1 MTVKGNAMHLR
12 STGTMLATI
21 AVVLST
27 SASTATA
34 RTYEVVS
41 CNATGGANHA
51 WTADF
56 GDRDRFVGRQRCPAF
71 GSADGLMVRSTTVD
85 RTVPN
90 GEGSSWRFDA
100 PAGTSVVGIDWAG
113 EYATYGPGWAA
124 HLQSSRGQ
132 VLGCGPTSGACV
144 RNWVTGSLPLHR
156 DVANASWLRIAVDC
170 TTNSCHGGDG
180 RTRPDAMIS
189 TWYSRVQVNDPVGPT
204 LKVNGTP
211 WSEPWVKPGAVIHI
225 DASDASGV
233 SQIRL
238 LRDGTLISTVAQS
251 CDFTRPRPCDDRSV
265 DIPLG
270 SDGQT
275 PAGRA
280 DYSVEALDAAGN
292 KTRVSRTFGID
303 GSAPTSAA
311 APVVDGGDGWR
322 LSPVFQLRWS
332 TVQADGASPVVS
344 SRLEV
349 CRATGEPRDC
359 LADQFVTTD
368 ESGFSTASVRV
379 PARGEW
385 EARVFMTDASGNV
398 DVGSGSPAAK
408 LRFDNAAPPA
418 PAVTGPS
425 GWMTRERARLT
436 RLKPDISSTAV
447 FPSGT
452 AGWSWA
458 VGADPGLDVN
468 LGIGDEGI
476 SLADFPEGVSDVRFR
491 TVSGAGV
498 ISKTAT
504 SFKVRVDDTPPTAA
518 VGGIQDGWQRVP
530 VTVSVVGR
538 DQSALSGMG
547 ASEDSNAE
555 ARLWMDGGL
564 VDAEAGDS
572 ARVVI
577 DTDGVHSVAASV
589 TDAAGNRSGRV
600 EGVVRLDSTPPEHV
614 VFLPQDVADPRV
626 VRVDAS
632 DLTSG
637 LTSVKV
643 RMRPIVG
650 GEWIPL
656 AMETKGTRAV
666 GLIDDKGLAP
676 GVWEMEATAT
686 DAAGNEATSDRTVV
700 QDPALV
706 TLPLRGPSTIE
717 ARMGEGASAT
727 ASPSSLFTLAH
738 GQGSAVSGRLLDR
751 DGLPVA
757 AGLVSLDSVTS
768 AAGAAWTPV
777 STTTTDHAGRFRF
790 SIGAGP
796 GRRIRVS
803 YAGNRRDLATAAQM
817 QIRVAATT
825 TLRMSPN
832 TVRVGA
838 KALFS
843 GVLEGGWIPSGGKL
857 VIIQAA
863 IPKRGWQTFGVA
875 RAGADGHWE
884 LPYRFRAA
892 VGRVKYSIRSVVPA
906 EGAYPFGS
914 FTSRPITVT
923 AVG

>member
-1 MTVKGNAMHLR
+1 
-12 STGTMLATI
+12 
-21 AVVLST
+21 
-27 SASTATA
+27 
-34 RTYEVVS
+34 
-41 CNATGGANHA
+41 
-51 WTADF
+51 
-56 GDRDRFVGRQRCPAF
+56 
-71 GSADGLMVRSTTVD
+71 
-85 RTVPN
+85 
-90 GEGSSWRFDA
+90 
-100 PAGTSVVGIDWAG
+100 
-113 EYATYGPGWAA
+113 
-124 HLQSSRGQ
+124 
-132 VLGCGPTSGACV
+132 
-144 RNWVTGSLPLHR
+144 
-156 DVANASWLRIAVDC
+156 
-170 TTNSCHGGDG
+170 
-180 RTRPDAMIS
+180 MIS
-189 TWYSRVQVNDPVGPT
+189 TWYARVQVNDPVGPT
-204 LKVNGTP
+204 LKVSGDP
-211 WSEPWVKPGAVIHI
+211 WSEPWVKPGAVIHV

-238 LRDGTLISTVAQS
+238 LRDGSVVSTAAQS
-251 CDFTRPRPCDDRSV
+251 CDFTRPRPCADRSLDV
-265 DIPLG
+265 PIG
-270 SDGQT
+270 SDGQA
-275 PAGRA
+275 PAGRSE
-280 DYSVEALDAAGN
+280 YSVEALDAAGN
-292 KTRVSRTFGID
+292 RTRVSRTIGID
-303 GSAPTSAA
+303 GSIPTSAA
-311 APVVDGGDGWR
+311 APAVEGGDGWR
-322 LSPVFQLRWS
+322 VSPGFQLRWS
-332 TVQADGASPVVS
+332 TDQPDGASPVVS

-349 CRATGEPRDC
+349 CRATAEPRDC
-359 LADQFVTTD
+359 LADQSVTAD
-368 ESGFSTASVRV
+368 EAGFSTAIVRV

-385 EARVFMTDASGNV
+385 EARIFMTDASGNV
-398 DVGSGSPAAK
+398 DTGSGSPAAK

-418 PAVTGPS
+418 PAVSGPS

-436 RLKPDISSTAV
+436 RLKPDVSSNV
-447 FPSGT
+447 LFPSGT

-458 VGADPGLDVN
+458 LGTDPDLDINLAVGE
-468 LGIGDEGI
+468 EGI
-476 SLADFPEGVSDVRFR
+476 SLADFPEGISDVRFR
-491 TVSGAGV
+491 TVSGAG
-498 ISKTAT
+498 ITSKTST
-504 SFKVRVDDTPPTAA
+504 LVKVRVDDTPPTAA
-518 VGGIQDGWQRVP
+518 LGGIQDGWQRLP
-530 VTVSVVGR
+530 MTVSVVGR

-555 ARLWMDGGL
+555 ARLWVDGGL

-572 ARVVI
+572 AQVVI
-577 DTDGVHSVAASV
+577 DTDGVHNVAASF
-589 TDAAGNRSGRV
+589 TDAAGNRSGRF
-600 EGVVRLDSTPPEHV
+600 EGSIRLDSTPPEHV

-626 VRVDAS
+626 VRVEAS
-632 DLTSG
+632 DVTSG

-643 RMRPIVG
+643 RMRPIAG

-656 AMETKGTRAV
+656 AMELKGTRAV

-676 GVWEMEATAT
+676 GVWEFEATAT
-686 DAAGNEATSDRTVV
+686 DAAGNVTTSDRTVV
-700 QDPALV
+700 HDPALV

-717 ARMGEGASAT
+717 AHMGEGVGAS

-757 AGLVSLDSVTS
+757 AGLLSLDAVTS
-768 AAGAAWTPV
+768 AAGSVWAAV
-777 STTTTDHAGRFRF
+777 STATTDHAGRFRF
-790 SIGAGP
+790 SIAAGP

-892 VGRVKYSIRSVVPA
+892 VGRVKYSIRCVVPS
-906 EGAYPFGS
+906 EGAYPFGA
-914 FTSRPITVT
+914 FTSRPISVT